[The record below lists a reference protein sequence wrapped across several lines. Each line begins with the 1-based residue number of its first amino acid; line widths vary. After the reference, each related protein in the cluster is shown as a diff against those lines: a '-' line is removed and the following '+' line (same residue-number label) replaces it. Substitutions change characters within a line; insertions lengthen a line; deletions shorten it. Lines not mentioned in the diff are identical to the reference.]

1 LPKEGNKVA
10 HNLSRSR
17 FEADNMITWDDDPP
31 RQVALD
37 ALDDLAVLNNVV
49 IES

>member
-1 LPKEGNKVA
+1 
-10 HNLSRSR
+10 
-17 FEADNMITWDDDPP
+17 MITWEDDPP